1 MDSSVVLNRKERGKG
16 QIYFIMLLTP
26 YMITE
31 FYGPGWIQSIL
42 QSGGK
47 NEIKKR
53 LLSLYDIT

>member
-31 FYGPGWIQSIL
+31 FYGPGVNSIYFTEW
-42 QSGGK
+42 GK
-47 NEIKKR
+47 E
-53 LLSLYDIT
+53 

>member
-31 FYGPGWIQSIL
+31 FYGPG
-42 QSGGK
+42 
-47 NEIKKR
+47 
-53 LLSLYDIT
+53 

>member
-31 FYGPGWIQSIL
+31 LYGPGVNSIYL
-42 QSGGK
+42 SGGK
-47 NEIKKR
+47 NGIKKR
-53 LLSLYDIT
+53 LLSFCDIT